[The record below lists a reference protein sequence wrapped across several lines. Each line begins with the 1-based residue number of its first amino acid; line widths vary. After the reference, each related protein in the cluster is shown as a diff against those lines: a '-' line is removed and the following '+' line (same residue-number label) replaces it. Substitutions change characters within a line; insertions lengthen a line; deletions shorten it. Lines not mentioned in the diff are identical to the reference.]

1 MAINVMLLVRKS
13 PWQRE
18 RSARFL
24 FKIFGMILQRLLRRK
39 ALLLLVPAKISW
51 VNVNSSA
58 GWYF

>member
-24 FKIFGMILQRLLRRK
+24 FKILGMILQRLLRRK
-39 ALLLLVPAKISW
+39 ALLLLVPAKIS
-51 VNVNSSA
+51 
-58 GWYF
+58 